1 MVSQREVEARIPR
14 IREKAASVFDT
25 REIVD
30 DWVCTENLVLGD
42 APINLLETEEGAD
55 RVEAILGRIEY
66 GVYS

>member
-1 MVSQREVEARIPR
+1 MAKQSEVEARITR

-25 REIVD
+25 QKVVD
-30 DWVCTENLVLGD
+30 DWMRTENLVLGD

-55 RVEAILGRIEY
+55 RVEAILGRIEH

>member
-1 MVSQREVEARIPR
+1 MAKQSEVEARITR

-25 REIVD
+25 QEIVD
-30 DWVCTENLVLGD
+30 DWMCTENLVLGD

-55 RVEAILGRIEY
+55 RVEAILGRIEH

>member
-1 MVSQREVEARIPR
+1 MAKQSEVEARSTR

-25 REIVD
+25 QEIVD
-30 DWVCTENLVLGD
+30 DWMCTENLVLGD

-55 RVEAILGRIEY
+55 RVEAILGRIEH